1 MMPGELWALA
11 VWLLA
16 IALDVILGDPPSRW
30 HPVAWMGR
38 TLAVW
43 ERWAPTRGPGARF
56 VYGTTACGV
65 GVLVWGSA
73 AGLWEVGTR
82 RLPLLLE
89 VLFQA
94 VALKMTF
101 SVRGLIQAAREVREL
116 LAAGDLLS
124 ARRRVG
130 YHLVSRSTD
139 DLDTP
144 HVVSAVVESVAENAC
159 DGFIAPAFYYVV
171 GGLPLAYAY
180 RFVNTADAMWGYRD
194 AVYEWLGKAAARLD
208 DLMNWVPARLT
219 AVLTLLLGGR
229 TGQWARGVHV
239 WRRDA
244 RKTASPNAGHP
255 MSAMAGVLG
264 VRLEKV
270 GHYTLGA
277 EFPWPQVEDIDRCLS
292 VFKRVI
298 GLGTAVQVV
307 ALTLK
312 GFIFAGLGFGR

>member
-1 MMPGELWALA
+1 MTSEESWALA

-16 IALDVILGDPPSRW
+16 IAFDVTFGDPPNRW

-43 ERWAPTRGPGARF
+43 ERWAPTRGPGARL
-56 VYGTTACGV
+56 VYGAVACGA
-65 GVLVWGSA
+65 GVLVWGA
-73 AGLWEVGTR
+73 AACLWEVGTR
-82 RLPLLLE
+82 RLPLLLG
-89 VLFQA
+89 VLLQA

-101 SVRGLIQAAREVREL
+101 SARGLVQAAREVREL

-139 DLDTP
+139 DLDAP
-144 HVVSAVVESVAENAC
+144 HVVSAVIESVAENAC

-180 RFVNTADAMWGYRD
+180 RFVNTADAVWGYRD
-194 AVYEWLGKAAARLD
+194 AVYEWLGKAAARWD

-219 AVLTLLLGGR
+219 AILTLLLGGR
-229 TGQWARGVHV
+229 GFHV

-277 EFPWPQVEDIDRCLS
+277 EFPWPRVEDIDRCLS
-292 VFKRVI
+292 VFKRVV
-298 GLGTAVQVV
+298 GLGTVVQVV
-307 ALTLK
+307 ALSLK
-312 GFIFAGLGFGR
+312 GFILAGLGFGR